1 MNTPEPQA
9 IAAAIAAEPDA
20 SPPAEALIYSA
31 LPESIHVA
39 TLATLM
45 ETVAAYLGDEDQR
58 RIRDA
63 YRFGDEAHL
72 GQFRSSG
79 EPYISHPIAV
89 AEICAGWKL
98 DAESIMAALLHDTV
112 EDTSVSKQ
120 DVLEHFG
127 SQVAEIVDG
136 LSKLDRVSISSRE
149 ARQAES
155 FRKMLLA
162 MARDVRVILIKLA
175 DRLHNMRTIGVLGP
189 EKRRRIAFETLQ
201 VYAPIASRLGLYK
214 LYRELLDL
222 SFRAA
227 YPKRFEVLSKAVRAA
242 RGNRRET
249 IAKVYGEVQKAL
261 PKAGVHAKVFA
272 REKALYAIYQ
282 KMRHK
287 HLPFSKV
294 YDVYGVRV
302 IVETELD
309 CYKALGALHLTYKP
323 IPGRFKDYIALGKE
337 NGYQSL
343 HTSLMGPSNMP
354 IEFQI
359 RTEEMQRIAESGVAA
374 HWLYKSDGE
383 NFSDLQKLAHTW
395 LKTLIDIQHNTGD
408 PLEFMDHVKVD
419 LFPDEVYVFTPR
431 GDIRALPRHATVLD
445 FAYSVHT
452 DVGNKAVGARVNDS
466 PARLNEPLASGD
478 VVEIVTSDTA
488 HPQPVWL
495 SYVRSG
501 KARSE
506 IRHFLKTMRYEQ
518 SVALGRRLFQQSL
531 SSLGID
537 VNGVDS
543 DLAERTARDSGA
555 ADLEALYA
563 DIGIGKRLAQLEA
576 RSLALQVRGKTV
588 AARIVPRLAPVL
600 IRGDER
606 GAITFANCCLPIPG
620 DQIIGHLRGG
630 HGLTLHRARCKTAQR
645 QRDRDAD
652 RFIEV
657 DWADQLE
664 DVFRTRIELEV
675 KAGRGTL
682 GKVAAEIAASDANI
696 VDVAM
701 HEQEQI
707 GRLEFVIQVRDRT
720 HLAQLLR
727 NLRRL
732 PDVNSVCRL

>member
-1 MNTPEPQA
+1 MNTPDPQVH
-9 IAAAIAAEPDA
+9 AAALAAEPD
-20 SPPAEALIYSA
+20 STPAGVAVIYTA
-31 LPESIHVA
+31 LPESTQVA

-45 ETVAAYLGDEDQR
+45 DTVASYLGEEDQR

-120 DVLEHFG
+120 DVHERFG
-127 SQVAEIVDG
+127 SQVSEIVDG
-136 LSKLDRVSISSRE
+136 LSKLDRVSIDSRE

-162 MARDVRVILIKLA
+162 MARDARVILIKLA
-175 DRLHNMRTIGVLGP
+175 DRLHNMRTIEVLP
-189 EKRRRIAFETLQ
+189 PAKRRRIAVETLQ
-201 VYAPIASRLGLYK
+201 VYAPIASRLGLYT

-249 IAKVYGEVQKAL
+249 IARVYADVQKAL
-261 PKAGVHAKVFA
+261 PKAGVNAKVFA
-272 REKALYAIYQ
+272 REKALYSIYQ
-282 KMRHK
+282 KMRLK
-287 HLPFSKV
+287 RLPFSKV
-294 YDVYGVRV
+294 YDVYGVRI
-302 IVETELD
+302 IVETVLD
-309 CYKALGALHLTYKP
+309 CYKALGALHMTFKP

-374 HWLYKSDGE
+374 HWLYKSEGE
-383 NFSDLQKLAHTW
+383 DFSDLQKLAHSW
-395 LKTLIDIQHNTGD
+395 LKTLIDIEHNTGD

-419 LFPDEVYVFTPR
+419 LFPDEVYVFTPV
-431 GDIRALPRHATVLD
+431 GDIRSLPRHATALD

-452 DVGNKAVGARVNDS
+452 DVGNKAVGARINGA
-466 PARLNEPLASGD
+466 PARLNEALSSGD
-478 VVEIVTSDTA
+478 VVEILTSENA

-506 IRHFLKTMRYEQ
+506 IRHFLKTMRYDE
-518 SVALGRRLFQQSL
+518 SVALGRRLFQQAL
-531 SSLGID
+531 ASLGID
-537 VNGVDS
+537 ANAVDS
-543 DLAERTARDSGA
+543 EMAERSARDSGA
-555 ADLEALYA
+555 ADLLSLYA
-563 DIGIGKRLAQLEA
+563 EIGIGKRLAPLEA
-576 RSLALQVRGKTV
+576 RSLALLVRGKPE
-588 AARIVPRLAPVL
+588 AARIMPRLAPVL

-606 GAITFANCCLPIPG
+606 SAVTYASCCSPIPG

-630 HGLTLHRARCKTAQR
+630 HGLTLHRNRCKTALR
-645 QRDRDAD
+645 QRERDAD
-652 RFIEV
+652 RFIDV
-657 DWADQLE
+657 DWSDRLE
-664 DVFRTRIELEV
+664 GVFRTRIELSV
-675 KAGRGTL
+675 TAGRGTL

-696 VDVAM
+696 SDVAM
-701 HEQEQI
+701 HEQ
-707 GRLEFVIQVRDRT
+707 GKDGHLEFVIEVRDRT

-732 PDVNSVCRL
+732 PDVHTVSRV